1 MMRLTRNEAVQA
13 IREKLLTLVD
23 DEHSACEVAAR
34 RGIFCKGT
42 AQLSTGELR
51 RRYDWIVRNRLGIR
65 RAELEDIANRW
76 QLARQRV
83 LGVPLACD
91 VQSDGCETHRTCS
104 GWEGFS
110 DPQIAAFYRE
120 MLGEEAE
127 ILPPTP
133 PEIQAG

>member
-1 MMRLTRNEAVQA
+1 MMKLTRNQAIEA

-23 DEHSACEVAAR
+23 DEHSACAVAAQ

-42 AQLSTGELR
+42 SLMSTGELR
-51 RRYDWIVRNRLGIR
+51 SRYSWIVRNRPGVR
-65 RAELEDIANRW
+65 RAELEDLANRW

-91 VQSDGCETHRTCS
+91 VQSNVCETHRTCS

-110 DPQIAAFYRE
+110 DPQIAAFHRE
-120 MLGEEAE
+120 LIGEEVE
-127 ILPPTP
+127 ILPAAPTG
-133 PEIQAG
+133 A